1 MAMREQIKVEW
12 DPQVQVTEIVA
23 QRWADAGLAV
33 ARSRGIRSLHPGHAV
48 GNRVDVRPVTQKHF
62 GTYTL
67 VACLWKRHFVWGVVD
82 CIERLTGERPNHG
95 ENGYQRPLK
104 QFN

>member
-1 MAMREQIKVEW
+1 VNPKNIACGHHLMTPAVSRDLDAMALREQIKVEW

-48 GNRVDVRPVTQKHF
+48 GNRVDVRPVTPEAF
-62 GTYTL
+62 WDIYLGRMVPMGT
-67 VACLWKRHFVWGVVD
+67 GQ
-82 CIERLTGERPNHG
+82 GEGCGR
-95 ENGYQRPLK
+95 
-104 QFN
+104 